1 MTQPV
6 SPEDALKACP
16 FCASPNLDEKTRA
29 STFQGDVT
37 HQGYVECYD
46 CGACG
51 PATAWYNG
59 DHDDAI
65 HWLRK
70 MHNDEGWNTRTDPPK
85 TVLEEEVVALRG
97 LLVECQDR
105 FRYLDQGVWV
115 ALIDDEL
122 TRLKDRGTD

>member
-1 MTQPV
+1 MTQPI

-16 FCASPNLDEKTRA
+16 T
-29 STFQGDVT
+29 
-37 HQGYVECYD
+37 
-46 CGACG
+46 CGAKCRVEIF
-51 PATAWYNG
+51 PASAALATAATLWVCANNPQFGGDCQHRTAYLTVEAWNG
-59 DHDDAI
+59 QRA
-65 HWLRK
+65 
-70 MHNDEGWNTRTDPPK
+70 TRTDPPK
-85 TVLEEEVVALRG
+85 AVLDEEVVALRG